1 MVICCLLC
9 LILLFMLIGWL
20 ILLVFIISEKVL
32 DFFKKHETYYNWGVP
47 QDHNEVPLMY
57 SHLCDISTWRTPF
70 SSSRL
75 PKYNFKNKF

>member
-9 LILLFMLIGWL
+9 LLLLFMLIGWL
-20 ILLVFIISEKVL
+20 ILLLFIISEKVL
-32 DFFKKHETYYNWGVP
+32 DLKKHETYYNWGVP